1 MRKFFK
7 NRCVLGFVIIVVIFS
22 IIVGF
27 VNAKHPENGLGE
39 NIVNVIV
46 TPVQK
51 FFTWIGNGV
60 SDFFGNFSDKDDL
73 KKEIARLKKENADL
87 KNELSKKEISAAEN
101 EEFRELL
108 KLKDAY
114 PEFEFSYAEII
125 ARDSSNWHQTFTI
138 DKGSADGLIVNQTV
152 ISADKHLVG
161 RICEVGTTWAKV
173 ITLNDPE
180 HAVGAVVS
188 RSGEYGVVEGDSTQ
202 STDGGCKL
210 SYISKNSDIVVG
222 DTVLTSGLGGIYPE
236 GITIGTVQEVRP
248 DTQGTSQYA
257 VVSPAANIEKIR
269 SVCII
274 THITE

>member
-1 MRKFFK
+1 MRRFFK
-7 NRCVLGFVIIVVIFS
+7 NRCVLGFVIIVIIFS
-22 IIVGF
+22 VIVGV

-39 NIVNVIV
+39 NIVNVFV

-73 KKEIARLKKENADL
+73 KKEIAQLKKENADL
-87 KNELSKKEISAAEN
+87 KNELSKYEISAVEN
-101 EEFRELL
+101 EEFRELMEL
-108 KLKDAY
+108 KEAY
-114 PEFEFSYAEII
+114 PELELSYAEII
-125 ARDSSNWHQTFTI
+125 AREPSNWHNTFTI
-138 DKGSADGLIVNQTV
+138 DKGSADGLIINQIV
-152 ISADKHLVG
+152 ISAEKHLVG

-173 ITLNDPE
+173 VTVNDPE

-188 RSGEYGVVEGDSTQ
+188 RSGEYGVVEGDSTG
-202 STDGGCKL
+202 TIDGSCKL

-222 DTVLTSGLGGIYPE
+222 DMVLTSGLGGIYPE
-236 GITIGTVQEVRP
+236 GITIGTVKEVRP

-257 VVSPAANIEKIR
+257 IISPAANIDKIR

-274 THITE
+274 TRIE